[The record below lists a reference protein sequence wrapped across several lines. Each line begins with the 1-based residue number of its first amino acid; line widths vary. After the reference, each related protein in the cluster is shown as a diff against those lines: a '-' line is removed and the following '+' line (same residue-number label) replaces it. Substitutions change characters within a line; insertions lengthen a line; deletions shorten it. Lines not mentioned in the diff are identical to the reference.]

1 MKEKIKGI
9 PRNMAFNVIG
19 GIVILLALFGMIL
32 SSLGL
37 ISFTNSYK
45 KGYSKSTFHIAET
58 AASLVN
64 GDHLRLYLDGEF
76 PSEYAQTKH
85 YLDVFCEKIHVTLI
99 YVIRVDQMDYN
110 HFVSVFNSV
119 NNSVGNT
126 NYTEWEMGHERT
138 TTNDEYR
145 QKYRLLYE
153 ADSQYETIY
162 RLKPTDGSKPH
173 ITSIVPIKDSNGN
186 VTGLLCVQRP
196 AGEVAQARR
205 PYLFTILFSTLGL
218 GLIASAIA
226 IWFIRTRIVKP
237 IRLVSEESNRFA
249 EEKTKAEPL
258 GKISKYKEI
267 SNLASSIDMMETD
280 MVSYMNNIAEITA
293 DKQRIVTELS
303 LASQIQESAIP
314 GQYPAFP
321 DRTDFDI
328 YGAMDPAKEV
338 GGDFYNFR
346 MIDDDHL
353 MLVIGD
359 VSGKGIPAAL
369 FMMVTN
375 ILITDRTSMG
385 HTPAQIMSIVN
396 NNLCEHNSA
405 EMFVTVWLGIIELS
419 TGKCIATN
427 AGHEDVA
434 ICRKGGNFTVEKTK
448 HGLVAGCMEGVKY
461 KDYEFELHH
470 GDKIFVYTDGVPE
483 ATNANE
489 ELFGLQRMEMALNE
503 VKGRNPQGIL
513 EGVRKR
519 INDFVGD
526 APQFDDLTMLCF
538 ELK

>member
-1 MKEKIKGI
+1 
-9 PRNMAFNVIG
+9 
-19 GIVILLALFGMIL
+19 
-32 SSLGL
+32 
-37 ISFTNSYK
+37 
-45 KGYSKSTFHIAET
+45 
-58 AASLVN
+58 
-64 GDHLRLYLDGEF
+64 
-76 PSEYAQTKH
+76 
-85 YLDVFCEKIHVTLI
+85 
-99 YVIRVDQMDYN
+99 
-110 HFVSVFNSV
+110 
-119 NNSVGNT
+119 
-126 NYTEWEMGHERT
+126 
-138 TTNDEYR
+138 
-145 QKYRLLYE
+145 
-153 ADSQYETIY
+153 
-162 RLKPTDGSKPH
+162 
-173 ITSIVPIKDSNGN
+173 
-186 VTGLLCVQRP
+186 
-196 AGEVAQARR
+196 
-205 PYLFTILFSTLGL
+205 
-218 GLIASAIA
+218 
-226 IWFIRTRIVKP
+226 
-237 IRLVSEESNRFA
+237 
-249 EEKTKAEPL
+249 
-258 GKISKYKEI
+258 
-267 SNLASSIDMMETD
+267 
-280 MVSYMNNIAEITA
+280 
-293 DKQRIVTELS
+293 
-303 LASQIQESAIP
+303 
-314 GQYPAFP
+314 
-321 DRTDFDI
+321 
-328 YGAMDPAKEV
+328 MDPAKEV

-461 KDYEFELHH
+461 KDYEFELHP

-519 INDFVGD
+519 INEFVGD